1 MTDPAP
7 GRRRGRLRRA
17 VNDLSGP
24 LAAPRR
30 IATQTPSAA
39 VRSHP
44 GWGDPAGQPAQPERA
59 SDRQGRL
66 GGRSSSVKRPRSW
79 TTTRASCSTTPRS
92 AATPTTVR
100 NWPRRQASSAAPSGA
115 AHRHADRGLQR
126 SRRRNALH
134 EVGVR
139 CVVSHGKAD
148 PARSAKSA
156 NTGAAF
162 RRSARWRT
170 GSEARIATLKRPY
183 LKRPYLGPHPLDGL
197 DKARIWSG
205 HGVPAQNLVKIA
217 ALTA

>member
-1 MTDPAP
+1 MIGTPTAP
-7 GRRRGRLRRA
+7 GHAPTHRKITQPGSEWLR
-17 VNDLSGP
+17 
-24 LAAPRR
+24 
-30 IATQTPSAA
+30 
-39 VRSHP
+39 
-44 GWGDPAGQPAQPERA
+44 
-59 SDRQGRL
+59 
-66 GGRSSSVKRPRSW
+66 
-79 TTTRASCSTTPRS
+79 
-92 AATPTTVR
+92 
-100 NWPRRQASSAAPSGA
+100 
-115 AHRHADRGLQR
+115 
-126 SRRRNALH
+126 
-134 EVGVR
+134 
-139 CVVSHGKAD
+139 VVSHGKAD

>member
-1 MTDPAP
+1 
-7 GRRRGRLRRA
+7 
-17 VNDLSGP
+17 
-24 LAAPRR
+24 
-30 IATQTPSAA
+30 
-39 VRSHP
+39 
-44 GWGDPAGQPAQPERA
+44 
-59 SDRQGRL
+59 
-66 GGRSSSVKRPRSW
+66 
-79 TTTRASCSTTPRS
+79 
-92 AATPTTVR
+92 
-100 NWPRRQASSAAPSGA
+100 
-115 AHRHADRGLQR
+115 
-126 SRRRNALH
+126 
-134 EVGVR
+134 
-139 CVVSHGKAD
+139 VVSHGKAD